1 MNRQL
6 FHTFQRALHW
16 VDPLQWYDLVMKRD
30 IKVSY
35 IKNGS
40 VKIDLDILDS
50 AAVSYFPT
58 CSPLG
63 RIFKEYDLVM
73 KRDIKVYQKWF
84 REH

>member
-63 RIFKEYDLVM
+63 RIFTRVRFVDEKGCKSISEMVP
-73 KRDIKVYQKWF
+73 
-84 REH
+84 